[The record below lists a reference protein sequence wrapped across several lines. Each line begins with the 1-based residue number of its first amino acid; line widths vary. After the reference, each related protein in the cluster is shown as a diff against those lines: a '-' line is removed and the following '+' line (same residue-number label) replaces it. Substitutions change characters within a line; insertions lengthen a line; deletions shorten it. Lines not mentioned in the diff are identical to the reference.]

1 MIQQKLV
8 DEISLNFPELFVI
21 GKYVK
26 ISFKNRGHHAILSV
40 LEIKRSKILQKLNK
54 RDCFCLHSW
63 FRFYYV
69 SRAKTDLHSKYM
81 I

>member
-1 MIQQKLV
+1 MIQRKLV
-8 DEISLNFPELFVI
+8 VEISLNFPELFAI

-26 ISFKNRGHHAILSV
+26 IRLKNWGSV
-40 LEIKRSKILQKLNK
+40 LEVKSSKILQKLNE

-63 FRFYYV
+63 FYFYGV
-69 SRAKTDLHSKYM
+69 SQAKADLHDKSM